1 MQQKILSSKVLG
13 AGRYLTL
20 NELEFLDDRGRVRH
34 WESVDRR
41 GGTGAAFLIARIVP
55 DDEILLV
62 RQFRPPAGKR
72 MLEFPAGLIEP
83 GEEAAPAAPGAV
95 SVTVDTIQA
104 IPGALVS
111 GSVVFSDGEKAR
123 WFFDQMGRF
132 GFEPELPGYQPSA
145 EDSRAFQT
153 QLQTAL
159 SQRGY

>member
-1 MQQKILSSKVLG
+1 MS
-13 AGRYLTL
+13 TL
-20 NELEFLDDRGRVRH
+20 NLTPEQIDQVRA
-34 WESVDRR
+34 WLAD
-41 GGTGAAFLIARIVP
+41 GASLGDVQNNIRTAFGLHPTFFDV
-55 DDEILLV
+55 
-62 RQFRPPAGKR
+62 R
-72 MLEFPAGLIEP
+72 MLVMDIGAQVKDKEAQVDADDVTKAKLPSKP